1 MSSKRNSSP
10 LSPLTSNPIL
20 TGAAILTLAGFAS
33 RIIGFFYRIFLS
45 QQIGA
50 EGMGVYQLIF
60 PVFSV
65 CFSLCCGPVQ
75 TAISRYVAALHTTP
89 HSTDRGTSHK
99 NRPHPTPT
107 GSPEAVLRAGLLLSF
122 SLACLCAVVVYVGS
136 EFLAE
141 HILMEARCGTLL
153 RLMALTIPVCS
164 IHCCISGYYY
174 GLQKAHVPAFAQ
186 LTEQII
192 RVLSVYG
199 ICTTLTEAG
208 QEPTAATAVWG
219 MVCGEIASLVFTTA
233 SYLLHR
239 RRDHRKSTP
248 KNFQRSS
255 KSELTR
261 PRQLSLASSTQS
273 FHYFPHLLSLA
284 IPLTVTRLCV
294 SILQSGEAVMIPSR
308 LQLYGMSTAQALS
321 VYGVLTGMAYPFI
334 LFPSAVIQSMAVML
348 LPDMAHSQSMGNQER
363 IDINTTRTITVS
375 LYLGI
380 LCTGLFLFYGDAMG
394 EILFSNALAG
404 SYIVT
409 LSWLCPFLY
418 LSTTLGSILNGLGQ
432 TRATFGHSILSL
444 LSQLLF
450 VVFLVPVIGIRGYLY
465 GLLFGQLFSTLL
477 HLHSVHRLVH
487 IRYQAVHHL
496 LRPMGA
502 LGLAAFGSKKITGI
516 LLTPMISNSLILL
529 CISCALLA
537 GIYGCLLL
545 ASRNHL

>member
-1 MSSKRNSSP
+1 MSTSRKSSS
-10 LSPLTSNPIL
+10 LSALTANPVL

-75 TAISRYVAALHTTP
+75 TAISRYVAAQNQTP
-89 HSTDRGTSHK
+89 PQMRRSQGQSSPTS
-99 NRPHPTPT
+99 

-122 SLACLCAVVVYVGS
+122 SLACLCAVVVYTGS

-141 HILMEARCGTLL
+141 QILMEARCGTLL

-164 IHCCISGYYY
+164 LHCCISGYYY
-174 GLQKAHVPAFAQ
+174 GLQKAHIPALAQ
-186 LTEQII
+186 LTEQIV
-192 RVLSVYG
+192 RVCSVYG
-199 ICTTLTEAG
+199 ICAALTETG

-219 MVCGEIASLVFTTA
+219 MVLGELASLCFTGL
-233 SYLLHR
+233 SYLHHR
-239 RRDHRKSTP
+239 W
-248 KNFQRSS
+248 
-255 KSELTR
+255 TR
-261 PRQLSLASSTQS
+261 QAAGSAS
-273 FHYFPHLLSLA
+273 HYLPGLLSLA
-284 IPLTVTRLCV
+284 IPLTATRLCV
-294 SILQSGEAVMIPSR
+294 SVLQSGEAVMIPSR
-308 LQLYGMSTAQALS
+308 LQLYGMSSTQALS

-380 LCTGLFLFYGDAMG
+380 LCTGLFLFYGDSMG
-394 EILFSNALAG
+394 EVLFSSPLAG

-432 TRATFGHSILSL
+432 TRSTFGHSILSL
-444 LSQLLF
+444 LAQLCF
-450 VVFLVPVIGIRGYLY
+450 VLFLVPVIGIRGYLY
-465 GLLFGQLFSTLL
+465 GLLFGQLFLTLL
-477 HLHSVHRLVH
+477 HLRSVRRLVH
-487 IRYQAVHHL
+487 IRYRAVHHL
-496 LRPMGA
+496 LRPIAA
-502 LGLAAFGSKKITGI
+502 LGLATFTSKKITGI
-516 LLTPMISNSLILL
+516 VLTPMIFHPMIRL
-529 CISCALLA
+529 CVSCMLLA

>member
-1 MSSKRNSSP
+1 MSPYRNPDSRPS
-10 LSPLTSNPIL
+10 LTANPIV

-45 QQIGA
+45 QQIGP

-75 TAISRYVAALHTTP
+75 TAISRYVAAQKAASQTNPQQNASHR
-89 HSTDRGTSHK
+89 STVD
-99 NRPHPTPT
+99 P
-107 GSPEAVLRAGLLLSF
+107 PEAVLRAGLFLSF
-122 SLACLCAVVVYVGS
+122 SLACLCSAFIYVGS

-141 HILMEARCGTLL
+141 CVLMESRCGTLL
-153 RLMALTIPVCS
+153 RLMALTIPICS

-174 GLQKAHVPAFAQ
+174 GLQKAHIPAFAQ
-186 LTEQII
+186 LAEQIV
-192 RVLSVYG
+192 RVLSVYV
-199 ICTTLTEAG
+199 ICTALTEAG

-219 MVCGEIASLVFTTA
+219 MVCGEIASLCFSA
-233 SYLLHR
+233 LSYWIHR
-239 RRDHRKSTP
+239 
-248 KNFQRSS
+248 S
-255 KSELTR
+255 KSS
-261 PRQLSLASSTQS
+261 RQPATS
-273 FHYFPHLLSLA
+273 HYVFPLLSLA
-284 IPLTVTRLCV
+284 APLTATRLCV

-308 LQLYGMSTAQALS
+308 LQLYGMTPDHALS
-321 VYGVLTGMAYPFI
+321 IYGVLTGMAYPFI

-348 LPDMAHSQSMGNQER
+348 LPDMARSQSAGNQER
-363 IDINTTRTITVS
+363 IDVNTTRTITVS

-394 EILFSNALAG
+394 ETLFSSPLAG

-432 TRATFGHSILSL
+432 TKATFCHNILSL
-444 LSQLLF
+444 LSQLCF
-450 VVFLVPVIGIRGYLY
+450 VLFLVPVIGIRGYLY
-465 GLLFGQLFSTLL
+465 GLLFGQLFLTLL
-477 HLHSVHRLVH
+477 HLHSIRRLVH
-487 IRYQAVHHL
+487 IRYRAFHHL

-502 LGLAAFGSKKITGI
+502 LGLAAFCSKKITGI
-516 LLTPMISNSLILL
+516 LLTPVISHPILRL
-529 CISCALLA
+529 CISCVLLT